1 MRYASLLLV
10 LTSAVVAIHGETWN
24 PNGSGLRRVT
34 TTGWITL
41 TLAIIGFGLSV
52 ALVRQDAAE
61 SQSDKAA
68 LVEAKDK
75 AALAAIETDSMK
87 VKLDSYEAKI
97 SAYQSVIQQIRDY
110 SERQEQTVM
119 IQAVNLS
126 KGKTWKAPNKLYPGS
141 KIEVYFFEGSS
152 LELSYGGRRQDL
164 RRGPDNWARVS
175 VIDDSGEE
183 LDWALSNQSSSFKG
197 KVAVYSTPRSRSKD
211 WSWLEETI
219 NSVPSK

>member
-1 MRYASLLLV
+1 
-10 LTSAVVAIHGETWN
+10 
-24 PNGSGLRRVT
+24 
-34 TTGWITL
+34 
-41 TLAIIGFGLSV
+41 
-52 ALVRQDAAE
+52 
-61 SQSDKAA
+61 
-68 LVEAKDK
+68 
-75 AALAAIETDSMK
+75 MK
-87 VKLDSYEAKI
+87 VKLDSYEAKISAYEAKI

-183 LDWALSNQSSSFKG
+183 LDWALSN
-197 KVAVYSTPRSRSKD
+197 R
-211 WSWLEETI
+211 W
-219 NSVPSK
+219 N